1 MNSVNRALS
10 DKEFL
15 NRALEVTIRIGL
27 VVLLAAWCL
36 QIVQHFIVPVIWGI
50 IIAIATY
57 PGYRWMRGVLGGR
70 SALAATL
77 FTLLVLIVIVFPAV
91 LLSGTLVDSAQ
102 NIATHLSSGTWAIPP
117 PPEGV
122 SKWPLIGEWL
132 ATFWSLASQ
141 NLGAALRMIEP
152 ELKTVG
158 GWLLSAA
165 AGAGFGILQFS
176 VAIIIA
182 GVLLTHSSG
191 AHAVAHNIAKRFAG
205 DKGAEITDLAEATV
219 RSVARG
225 IIGLALIQTL
235 LAGLGFLIA
244 GVPGAGFWAM
254 LCLIFAVLQIG
265 IGIIMTPIVIYVFST
280 SDLVTAVLF
289 LAWSVFVTMLDSLLR
304 PFLLGRGVEE
314 VPLVVIFIGAFGG
327 FLASGFIGL
336 FVGSVVLVLGYK
348 LFLAWLNED
357 RITPSEP
364 DDAQSASQSNVSSE
378 EH

>member
-1 MNSVNRALS
+1 MNSVNRAFN

-57 PGYRWMRGVLGGR
+57 PGYRWTRSLLGGR
-70 SALAATL
+70 SGLAATL
-77 FTLLVLIVIVFPAV
+77 YTLLVLVVLVFPTV

-102 NIATHLSSGTWAIPP
+102 SIAAQLSSGTWAIPP
-117 PPEGV
+117 PPEYV
-122 SKWPLIGEWL
+122 SEWPLIGEWL
-132 ATFWSLASQ
+132 ATFWSLASE

-152 ELKTVG
+152 QLKTVG
-158 GWLLSAA
+158 SWLLSAA

-191 AHAVAHNIAKRFAG
+191 AHAAAHNIARRFVG
-205 DKGAEITDLAEATV
+205 DRGAEIADLAEATV

-244 GVPGAGFWAM
+244 GVPGAGLWAM
-254 LCLIFAVLQIG
+254 LCLIFAVLQLG
-265 IGIIMTPIVIYVFST
+265 IGIIMTPVAIYVFST
-280 SDLVTAVLF
+280 SDLLTAVLF
-289 LAWSVFVTMLDSLLR
+289 LVWSVFVTLLESLLR

-314 VPLVVIFIGAFGG
+314 VPLIVIFIGAFGG

-348 LFLAWLNED
+348 LFLAWLDED
-357 RITPSEP
+357 QLTLPESDDEP
-364 DDAQSASQSNVSSE
+364 TTSQRSVSSE
-378 EH
+378 KR